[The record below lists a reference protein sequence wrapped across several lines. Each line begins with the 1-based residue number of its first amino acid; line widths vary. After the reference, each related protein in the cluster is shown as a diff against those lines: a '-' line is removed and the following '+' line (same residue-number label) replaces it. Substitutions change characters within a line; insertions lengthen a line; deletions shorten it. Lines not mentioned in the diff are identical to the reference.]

1 MATFSG
7 GSQKVR
13 IPEFHLQTIEDY
25 YVYYVKIVGVSE
37 ELFWNADFGFLNR
50 VVENINAV
58 ERWKTYI
65 QEKMVE

>member
-7 GSQKVR
+7 GSQKVK
-13 IPEFHLQTIEDY
+13 IPEFQLQTIEDY
-25 YVYYVKIVGVSE
+25 YVYYVRIVGISE

-65 QEKMVE
+65 QEKMME